1 MPRQAQDQVFD
12 LVVVGG
18 GPGGYPAAIRAAQL
32 GLRTA
37 LVEKERPGGVCLNW
51 GCIPTKAMLRS
62 AEVLETARHGAE
74 YGVLADN
81 VRLDYAAVL
90 ARKDRVV
97 KSLTDGVAGLLAA
110 SGVTVTIGH
119 ARLTGPGSVAVV
131 GVGEAPLGPGGP
143 RYNAP
148 AAGDGAPVATLE
160 ARNLLLATGS
170 TPALLPVPGIDLP
183 GVVSSDG
190 AFLLEEVPR
199 RIVIVGASA
208 VGAEWATMFQAF
220 GSEVTMVELLPRLL
234 PAEDED
240 IGKAL
245 ARSFAR
251 RGIKVETGRTV
262 TGIAPAGDRAPPLL
276 VTVADPDGSNPRQVE
291 ADVVLVGV
299 GRRPNTAG
307 LDLEKAGVAT
317 DGRGWVEVDDRLR
330 TSAPGVHA
338 VGDVTGRVLLAH
350 VASHQGLVAA
360 GVMAGHDERMDYRAV
375 PAATFTHPEVAS
387 VGLTEAAARESGHDV
402 AVGRF
407 PFSALGRA
415 QTFGG
420 VEGLVKV
427 VAERSSGQV
436 LGVHVIG
443 PGASDLIPEGVLAMQ
458 LRATLADIAATI
470 HAHPT
475 LGEGTMEAA
484 LVALGL
490 PVHLPPFR
498 RPAADSGDR
507 PAVESR
513 KRPRSGAVDSPGR
526 STPGSATLPHRG
538 AEPGAGPL
546 KAAPGTRPTAAPAPA
561 HGPGPEPTPALTPA
575 GPRAPRFDLTVR
587 VDVTRLLEFQAELN
601 RQLGATGTQVGLT
614 DLVVKSCAGLLAASP
629 ELNASFGGDRLLVHK
644 RVHVGVAVDGA
655 ALVPAV
661 RDADRKRVARIAEE
675 VAALSERARAGRLGP
690 EEAGRAAFTVSSL
703 GVDQFTAVLEPSEG
717 AVLAV
722 GAAQP
727 EPRVVDG
734 RVEVRRV
741 LRLTLSIDHRVVD
754 GATGGRFLARL
765 RDALERPLGIVA

>member
-1 MPRQAQDQVFD
+1 MPQQPQAQVFD

-32 GLRTA
+32 GLKTA

-110 SGVTVTIGH
+110 SGVAVTIGH
-119 ARLTGPGSVAVV
+119 ARLTGPRTVEVV
-131 GVGEAPLGPGGP
+131 GVGDAPLGPAGP

-148 AAGDGAPVATLE
+148 PAPDGAPVSTLE
-160 ARNLLLATGS
+160 GRNLLLATGS
-170 TPALLPVPGIDLP
+170 TPAVLPIPGIDLP
-183 GVVSSDG
+183 GVVTSDG

-199 RIVIVGASA
+199 RIVIIGASA
-208 VGAEWATMFQAF
+208 VGAEWATMFAAF
-220 GSEVTMVELLPRLL
+220 GSEVTMVELLGRLL

-240 IGKAL
+240 VGKAL

-262 TGIAPAGDRAPPLL
+262 TGIAPVGDQAPPLL
-276 VTVADPDGSNPRQVE
+276 VTVADPDGGNPREVE

-299 GRRPNTAG
+299 GRRPNTAELG
-307 LDLEKAGVAT
+307 LERAGVAT
-317 DGRGWVEVDDRLR
+317 GQRGWVEVDDRLR
-330 TSAPGVHA
+330 TGVPGVHA

-387 VGLTEAAARESGHDV
+387 VGLTEAAAREEGHDV

-427 VAERSSGQV
+427 VAERDDGHV

-458 LRATLADIAATI
+458 LQATLADIAATI

-490 PVHLPPFR
+490 PVHVPPSR
-498 RPAADSGDR
+498 RPPARPTAGPAAAAG
-507 PAVESR
+507 P
-513 KRPRSGAVDSPGR
+513 VDSQEQPA
-526 STPGSATLPHRG
+526 SGSATLPHRG
-538 AEPGAGPL
+538 TEPGAGSMTAA
-546 KAAPGTRPTAAPAPA
+546 AAPPAAA
-561 HGPGPEPTPALTPA
+561 A
-575 GPRAPRFDLTVR
+575 GQEQAPRFDLKVTV
-587 VDVTRLLEFQAELN
+587 DATRLLGLQAELN
-601 RQLGATGTQVGLT
+601 QQTGVDVGLT
-614 DLVVKSCAGLLAASP
+614 GLVVKACAGLLAVSP
-629 ELNASFGGDRLLVHK
+629 ELNASFGGDRLLVRR
-644 RVHVGVAVDGA
+644 RVDVGVAVA
-655 ALVPAV
+655 AEDATLVPAV
-661 RDADRKRVARIAEE
+661 RDADRKSVVRIAQE
-675 VAALSERARAGRLGP
+675 VAELAGRARAGQLGA
-690 EEAGRAAFTVSSL
+690 EEAGTAAFTVASL

-722 GAAQP
+722 GAAHP

-734 RVEVRRV
+734 QVEVRQV

-754 GATGGRFLARL
+754 GATGGRFLGRL
-765 RDALERPLGIVA
+765 KDALEQPLQILA